1 MKPRKTYRN
10 KTANA
15 FMEYAVLLGIVS
27 LAFATMNTYIKRGLQ
42 GRLADMSDYFIG
54 QEHAADANPTA
65 NVTSNSSVLANTTAM
80 NDEFSDGSI
89 RLALLE
95 HKAIETRSRVVD
107 DPKAISS
114 EDFIPAER
122 GYVTVPTRPT
132 EDDIKDVYD
141 VDKENI
147 KAQIR
152 VLESKRDSLR
162 VEAAVL
168 ERQATTIEARGR
180 ELIRRANGM
189 SCPRRHGGSCR
200 RARSNLARAGQD
212 MVRQAQQMRQEA
224 RNKRAEANRIQTQI
238 DQLRSR
244 L

>member
-1 MKPRKTYRN
+1 MKPRKHY
-10 KTANA
+10 KDKIANT

-27 LAFATMNTYIKRGLQ
+27 LAFITMNTYIKRGLQ
-42 GRLADMSDYFIG
+42 GRLADMSDAFIG

-65 NVTSNSSVLANTTAM
+65 NVTSNSSVLANTNAM

-95 HKAIETRSRVVD
+95 HKAIESRSRIVD
-107 DPKAISS
+107 DAKAPAY
-114 EDFIPAER
+114 EDYIPAER
-122 GYVTVPTRPT
+122 GYVAPPTPLT

-141 VDKENI
+141 ADKEDI

-152 VLESKRDSLR
+152 LLEAKRDRLR
-162 VEAAVL
+162 VEAAAL
-168 ERQATTIEARGR
+168 ERQARVIDARGR

-200 RARSNLARAGQD
+200 RARSNLRANGQN
-212 MVRQAQQMRQEA
+212 MVRQAQQMMQEA